1 MRIKMWLQDR
11 KTSGIESREN
21 FFRSAGKELAVAAAT
36 AQWPTWRSNREPDS
50 FSNLGLESQE
60 QWNLVS
66 TVPVNDPSALLYDL
80 DNDGQQ
86 VLVPA
91 KTLRSFQDVRA
102 MPNAA
107 GNCYASWVSLE
118 ISQPELSRYALWY
131 RFWGQRDRERDGE
144 RGRGGE
150 RETLSLCLCYTDTV
164 PGQEEYWVLDWTLQ
178 SGGGRLSFSALLG
191 TWTVNLTPELNHIK
205 KMLHPKLSKF

>member
-144 RGRGGE
+144 RGRE
-150 RETLSLCLCYTDTV
+150 RNTV
-164 PGQEEYWVLDWTLQ
+164 PLPLLHRYCARPGGVL
-178 SGGGRLSFSALLG
+178 SAG
-191 TWTVNLTPELNHIK
+191 LNPSEWRRPSLFLCSSRYLDCKFNSRIK
-205 KMLHPKLSKF
+205 SH

>member
-107 GNCYASWVSLE
+107 GNCYASSLVGDFSARAQQVCSVVQ
-118 ISQPELSRYALWY
+118 ILGPER
-131 RFWGQRDRERDGE
+131 QRERRGEGE
-144 RGRGGE
+144 RGRE
-150 RETLSLCLCYTDTV
+150 RNTV
-164 PGQEEYWVLDWTLQ
+164 PLPLLHRYCARPGGVL
-178 SGGGRLSFSALLG
+178 SAG
-191 TWTVNLTPELNHIK
+191 LNPSEWRRPSLFLCSSRYLDCKFNSRIK
-205 KMLHPKLSKF
+205 SH